1 MKVDDL
7 KVDFVAENKDG
18 LKYYQAALI
27 VRDEKVLERELKAL
41 QKAGD
46 HYPKKL
52 LTLDMNL
59 ESDYDGIA
67 KINVIDWLLK
77 D

>member
-7 KVDFVAENKDG
+7 KVDFVAENKNG
-18 LKYYQAALI
+18 LKYYQVALT
-27 VRDEKVLERELKAL
+27 VRNEKVLERELKSL

-52 LTLDMNL
+52 LTLDMDL
-59 ESDYDGIA
+59 ESGCDGIA